1 VVVAVVAMR
10 MMEVAADTVVD
21 VIAVRNRLMA
31 AAGDVDMAR
40 LMTAAAMVRGAA
52 VRVVAGD
59 VDHVL
64 VDMTLMGV
72 VEVTI
77 V

>member
-1 VVVAVVAMR
+1 MVTVR
-10 MMEVAADTVVD
+10 MMKVAADTVVD

-31 AAGDVDMAR
+31 AAGAVDMAR

-52 VRVVAGD
+52 VRVLAGD
-59 VDHVL
+59 FDHVL
-64 VDMTLMGV
+64 VDMTLMRV